1 MENRVELAM
10 LDHIQGVSE
19 FKDRDAGW
27 LQKARKSGGKII
39 DVVDM
44 SDHIVPD
51 DDIRELAFAR
61 QLFGASRPEKIVNC
75 RHANGVGPR
84 YRPVGRI
91 DTEAADPTVDE
102 VAQQVSVITSNLN
115 HETEGTKL
123 VFASQLLDMFR
134 RMLQQCGRRWGE
146 IRDSSTIKDTR
157 R

>member
-10 LDHIQGVSE
+10 LDHVQGISE

-27 LQKARKSGGKII
+27 LQKARKSGDKII

-51 DDIRELAFAR
+51 HAARELAFAR
-61 QLFGASRPEKIVNC
+61 QLIGRSGPEKIVNR
-75 RHANGVGPR
+75 RHANGIGPR

-91 DTEAADPTVDE
+91 DTAAVNPTVDE

-115 HETEGTKL
+115 HETKRAKL
-123 VFASQLLDMFR
+123 VFASQLLDMFG
-134 RMLQQCGRRWGE
+134 RMLQQCGRG
-146 IRDSSTIKDTR
+146 
-157 R
+157 